1 MEWLS
6 IWVFVNE
13 TVSVFVHWFWDWLL
27 LLMVFLGQNCIGSLL
42 NWFGFSFKC
51 VLLYCF
57 FVSLLGIF
65 WGGLKFFNN
74 ISKLRT
80 KGFLKD
86 IVALINP
93 TFQFI
98 YMHGYTMGRHIL
110 IENIWFLLLQ
120 VNSEMIR
127 ENLERIVG
135 SDDSTFSG
143 LDLATLIRNKYGRS
157 YDVLLIKKVW
167 FSICDAYL

>member
-1 MEWLS
+1 MKRFQFLS
-6 IWVFVNE
+6 LILGLTSFTNGFPWTELHWQFVELIW
-13 TVSVFVHWFWDWLL
+13 
-27 LLMVFLGQNCIGSLL
+27 FLFQMC
-42 NWFGFSFKC
+42 
-51 VLLYCF
+51 LLYCF